1 MRRERGAAAV
11 EMALFILLLTALL
24 AIVWPAVGAMIEQ
37 VKLGR
42 SAGTA
47 AAFATSVP
55 DQKRRAC
62 GGAQL
67 LKRSPSAEDV
77 EAEARCARFGTPDGG
92 VGDMVVTVSPD
103 PASATTRPGDKVS
116 VTVERTIS
124 LGPLGALFDRP
135 DVTLHATVVRV
146 KE

>member
-1 MRRERGAAAV
+1 MGRQRGAAAV
-11 EMALFILLLTALL
+11 EMALFVLVLTVLL
-24 AIVWPAVGAMIEQ
+24 AIVWPLVGAMIEQ

-62 GGAQL
+62 NGVQL
-67 LKRSPSAEDV
+67 QQRSPSAEDV

-92 VGDMVVTVSPD
+92 VGVMDVTVSPD
-103 PASATTRPGDKVS
+103 PASATTLPGDNVT

>member
-1 MRRERGAAAV
+1 MRKERGAAAV
-11 EMALFILLLTALL
+11 EMALFVLVLTVLL
-24 AIVWPAVGAMIEQ
+24 AIVWPLVGAMIEQ

-42 SAGTA
+42 SAGAA

-62 GGAQL
+62 NGTQL
-67 LKRSPSAEDV
+67 QKRSPSTEDV
-77 EAEARCARFGTPDGG
+77 EAEARCARFGAPDGG

-103 PASATTRPGDKVS
+103 PASATTLPGDEVR
-116 VTVERTIS
+116 VTVERAIS
-124 LGPLGALFDRP
+124 LGPLGAFFDRP